1 MQNAEIDPVTK
12 LILPEALYKTDQ
24 KKYSLSAI
32 LKILVKLTW
41 AFAMKTVFSK
51 VVENRVESSNYL
63 KGTLLKTFSRIF
75 LKLSNQQFF

>member
-12 LILPEALYKTDQ
+12 LIPPEALYKTDS
-24 KKYSLSAI
+24 KKYSPSN
-32 LKILVKLTW
+32 
-41 AFAMKTVFSK
+41 FENSRKTHMSICDEDCSK